1 MDFGI
6 ASVAAIT
13 VIAYLVGIGCKAA
26 GSVKDELIPVICGCV
41 GAVDFAAGVE
51 FGGGVGHST
60 RQLVK
65 WAGLAQLA
73 EQLICN
79 QQVIGSNP
87 IAGSNHKSPKIAV
100 FSIETNVF
108 GPFLCLGHLRP

>member
-41 GAVDFAAGVE
+41 GAVLGRAGWSLMP
-51 FGGGVGHST
+51 GICGCVGAV
-60 RQLVK
+60 LGI
-65 WAGLAQLA
+65 AGLYLMPDFPAKDIINALAVGIVSGLAATGVNQIYKQLTKT
-73 EQLICN
+73 N
-79 QQVIGSNP
+79 Q
-87 IAGSNHKSPKIAV
+87 
-100 FSIETNVF
+100 
-108 GPFLCLGHLRP
+108 

>member
-41 GAVDFAAGVE
+41 GAVLGI
-51 FGGGVGHST
+51 
-60 RQLVK
+60 
-65 WAGLAQLA
+65 AGLNLMPDFPAKDVINALAVGIVSGLAATGVNQIYKQLTKT
-73 EQLICN
+73 N
-79 QQVIGSNP
+79 Q
-87 IAGSNHKSPKIAV
+87 
-100 FSIETNVF
+100 
-108 GPFLCLGHLRP
+108 

>member
-41 GAVDFAAGVE
+41 GAVLGIAGVYLMPD
-51 FGGGVGHST
+51 FPATDVINALAVGIVS
-60 RQLVK
+60 
-65 WAGLAQLA
+65 GLAATGVNQIYKQLTKTDA
-73 EQLICN
+73 
-79 QQVIGSNP
+79 
-87 IAGSNHKSPKIAV
+87 
-100 FSIETNVF
+100 
-108 GPFLCLGHLRP
+108 

>member
-41 GAVDFAAGVE
+41 GAVLGI
-51 FGGGVGHST
+51 
-60 RQLVK
+60 
-65 WAGLAQLA
+65 AGLYLMPDFPATDVINALAVGIVSGLAATGVNQIYKQLTKT
-73 EQLICN
+73 N
-79 QQVIGSNP
+79 Q
-87 IAGSNHKSPKIAV
+87 
-100 FSIETNVF
+100 
-108 GPFLCLGHLRP
+108 

>member
-41 GAVDFAAGVE
+41 GAVLGI
-51 FGGGVGHST
+51 
-60 RQLVK
+60 
-65 WAGLAQLA
+65 AGLYLMPDFPATDAINALAVGIVSGLASTGVNQIYKQLTKTDA
-73 EQLICN
+73 
-79 QQVIGSNP
+79 
-87 IAGSNHKSPKIAV
+87 
-100 FSIETNVF
+100 
-108 GPFLCLGHLRP
+108 

>member
-41 GAVDFAAGVE
+41 GAVLGI
-51 FGGGVGHST
+51 
-60 RQLVK
+60 
-65 WAGLAQLA
+65 AGLYLMPDFPAKDIINALAVGIVSGPAATGVNQIYKQLTKA
-73 EQLICN
+73 N
-79 QQVIGSNP
+79 QGDAVIRIARLLLPPKERFRLFGVQNP
-87 IAGSNHKSPKIAV
+87 G
-100 FSIETNVF
+100 
-108 GPFLCLGHLRP
+108 

>member
-41 GAVDFAAGVE
+41 GAVLGI
-51 FGGGVGHST
+51 
-60 RQLVK
+60 
-65 WAGLAQLA
+65 AGLYLMPDFPATDAINALA
-73 EQLICN
+73 VGIVSGLAATGVNQIYKQLIKTD
-79 QQVIGSNP
+79 
-87 IAGSNHKSPKIAV
+87 A
-100 FSIETNVF
+100 
-108 GPFLCLGHLRP
+108 

>member
-41 GAVDFAAGVE
+41 GAVLGI
-51 FGGGVGHST
+51 
-60 RQLVK
+60 
-65 WAGLAQLA
+65 AGLYLMPDFPATDAINALAVGIVSGLAATGVNQIYKQLTKTD
-73 EQLICN
+73 
-79 QQVIGSNP
+79 V
-87 IAGSNHKSPKIAV
+87 
-100 FSIETNVF
+100 
-108 GPFLCLGHLRP
+108 

>member
-41 GAVDFAAGVE
+41 GAVLGIVGLYLMPDFPATDVINALA
-51 FGGGVGHST
+51 VGIVS
-60 RQLVK
+60 
-65 WAGLAQLA
+65 GLAATGVNQIYKQLTRTDA
-73 EQLICN
+73 
-79 QQVIGSNP
+79 
-87 IAGSNHKSPKIAV
+87 
-100 FSIETNVF
+100 
-108 GPFLCLGHLRP
+108 